1 MAMTSIYYTECGH
14 WGRRDLSGSSRSR
27 ERYAESLG
35 EGELCPDCKR
45 EALLKKR
52 EAEQAEAVK
61 AAEEKNWPDLLG
73 SEKQIAWATTI
84 RVQVVNGD
92 KDNYCFIYKDKV
104 YKLKREAVSGIVG
117 SVLVK
122 EKIDSRFWID
132 NRNSIETIRQKTVK
146 EFSDKYADE
155 FTEILKAAEEIEL
168 KYVYIEVFASNRDL
182 ILEKCQER
190 FTSVHIDDSFYCHGR
205 KNKCWIVRAGNE
217 EAPHPDKN
225 IDEEHYI
232 RWICNNV
239 DYNCIADPCMG
250 KGNGWI
256 LFQCCR

>member
-1 MAMTSIYYTECGH
+1 M
-14 WGRRDLSGSSRSR
+14 
-27 ERYAESLG
+27 
-35 EGELCPDCKR
+35 
-45 EALLKKR
+45 
-52 EAEQAEAVK
+52 
-61 AAEEKNWPDLLG
+61 
-73 SEKQIAWATTI
+73 
-84 RVQVVNGD
+84 
-92 KDNYCFIYKDKV
+92 
-104 YKLKREAVSGIVG
+104 
-117 SVLVK
+117 
-122 EKIDSRFWID
+122 
-132 NRNSIETIRQKTVK
+132 
-146 EFSDKYADE
+146 
-155 FTEILKAAEEIEL
+155 KAAEEIEL

-250 KGNGWI
+250 KGNG
-256 LFQCCR
+256 